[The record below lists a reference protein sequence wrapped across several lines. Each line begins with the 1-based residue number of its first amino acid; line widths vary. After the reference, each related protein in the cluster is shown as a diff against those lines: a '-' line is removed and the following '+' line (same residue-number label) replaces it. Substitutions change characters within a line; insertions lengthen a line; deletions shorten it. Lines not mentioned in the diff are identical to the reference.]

1 MATNVIMPKLG
12 MTMTEGT
19 IIKWHKKVGD
29 AIEEG
34 MPLFDVETDKLT
46 NTVNANVSGTLLKI
60 SVPEDGTA
68 DCLAVVAVIGSEGE
82 KLEAEPAPA
91 AAAEPAAPQTE
102 SGNDLI
108 VIGGGPG
115 GYVAAIRGAQLG
127 MKVTLIEA
135 DAVGGTCLNRGCMPT
150 KALLHSAEVYELAT
164 HSAGIGIVA
173 NDVSVDWNAVQN
185 ARAGVTKKL
194 TDGVKALI
202 KANKITLISGKASFA
217 DPKTVSVGCRI
228 LTAGKIIIASGSAP
242 IVPPIKGISECGAVI
257 DSTACLQL
265 DHVPESLLVI
275 GGGVIGLELG
285 SVYAR
290 FGSKVTVVEMSPKL
304 LPLMDSELTAMV
316 RRQLETKGMEILTE
330 SKVVSV
336 ESCGAGGRVHIEC
349 PNGERTVEAEKI
361 LLCVGRKPNIEG
373 LGLEKA
379 GVKTERGYIQVNDRM
394 ETSVPGIYAVGDCNG
409 KLMLAHAAMAMGETA
424 AENAAGGSKTF
435 IAAYSPSCA
444 YIGPELAGVGYTEE
458 QLKEKGVDYKV
469 GRFVTAANGRSLV
482 SGHVDGMVKIIAG
495 EKYGEIL
502 GVHIMAPSATELIE
516 EAALAIRLEATVD
529 ELVDTI
535 HCHPTVSEALR
546 EAALAVDGR
555 AIHMPN
561 KKK

>member
-68 DCLAVVAVIGSEGE
+68 NCLAVVAVIGSEGE

-217 DPKTVSVGCRI
+217 DPKTVSVGGRI

-336 ESCGAGGRVHIEC
+336 ENCGAGGRVHIEC

-394 ETSVPGIYAVGDCNG
+394 ETSVPG
-409 KLMLAHAAMAMGETA
+409 
-424 AENAAGGSKTF
+424 KTF

-502 GVHIMAPSATELIE
+502 GVHIMAPSATELVE

>member
-217 DPKTVSVGCRI
+217 DPKTVSVGGRI

-394 ETSVPGIYAVGDCNG
+394 ET
-409 KLMLAHAAMAMGETA
+409 
-424 AENAAGGSKTF
+424 
-435 IAAYSPSCA
+435 
-444 YIGPELAGVGYTEE
+444 YT
-458 QLKEKGVDYKV
+458 
-469 GRFVTAANGRSLV
+469 
-482 SGHVDGMVKIIAG
+482 
-495 EKYGEIL
+495 
-502 GVHIMAPSATELIE
+502 PSATATGSLCWLMPQWLWARRRPRMQLAAARPSLRLTARPAHISVPSLPVLDIPRNSSRKRAWTTKSADLLPLQTA
-516 EAALAIRLEATVD
+516 EALCPAMLTAWSRSLPVKNTARYSVYTSWRRARPSLSKRRHWPFDSKPRWMSLWIRYTAIRPCPRRCARRR
-529 ELVDTI
+529 
-535 HCHPTVSEALR
+535 LR
-546 EAALAVDGR
+546 
-555 AIHMPN
+555 
-561 KKK
+561 

>member
-34 MPLFDVETDKLT
+34 VPLFDVETDKLT

-91 AAAEPAAPQTE
+91 AAPQTE

-217 DPKTVSVGCRI
+217 DPKTVSVGGRI

-336 ESCGAGGRVHIEC
+336 E
-349 PNGERTVEAEKI
+349 AEKI

-394 ETSVPGIYAVGDCNG
+394 ETSVSGIYAVGDCNG